1 MYKKVFLA
9 MGQCES
15 AISFKFHVEKIG
27 LSLVIFSLQDY
38 FLFLWK
44 VPVVTLWINHAS
56 SKNSSFILE

>member
-1 MYKKVFLA
+1 

-15 AISFKFHVEKIG
+15 AISFKCHVEKIG

-56 SKNSSFILE
+56 SKNSFLY